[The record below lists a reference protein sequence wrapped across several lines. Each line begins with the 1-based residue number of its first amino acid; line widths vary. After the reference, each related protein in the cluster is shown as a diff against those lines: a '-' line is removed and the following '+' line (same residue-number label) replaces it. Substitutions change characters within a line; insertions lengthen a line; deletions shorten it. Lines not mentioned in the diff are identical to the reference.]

1 MKATKTQKE
10 VTRTITE
17 KQPVYTLELFM
28 PPRRAAE
35 GGRMNR
41 GVLARLLA
49 TVRDAADLAQM
60 DRDHAGVLFSLE
72 ESREIEAALEEA
84 LEAETKREDEERFA
98 KENAALV
105 ETRLEGVEGAVTN
118 ELSSAV
124 AKVLSAC
131 ERLREAVNP

>member
-1 MKATKTQKE
+1 
-10 VTRTITE
+10 
-17 KQPVYTLELFM
+17 
-28 PPRRAAE
+28 
-35 GGRMNR
+35 MNR

-98 KENAALV
+98 KENAAFV